1 MTNRA
6 ETIGWQ
12 AELLV
17 RNILE
22 REELNTV
29 IHNSMADAD
38 DPMIGISLHG
48 RDFRIPLPDLCITK
62 RGGTLLTARQQA
74 KTWYVEVKAKT
85 CFGNFENGS
94 LLTTGFDNW
103 NLECYQ
109 RLAEECGQLVEVY
122 FVHIFPLAEAKK
134 VVSRSEAPAGI
145 YKADIQVLYE
155 NRWRPPFNTD
165 LAYWP
170 VMNSVLELV
179 VPMAELIQAPD
190 TSRRVAELQRIAKR
204 DCRFDLGL

>member
-1 MTNRA
+1 MRA
-6 ETIGWQ
+6 DTIGWQ

-17 RNILE
+17 RDILN
-22 REELNTV
+22 RDILNAV
-29 IHNSMADAD
+29 VHNSMADAD

-48 RDFRIPLPDLCITK
+48 RDFRIPLPDIHVTR
-62 RGGTLLTARQQA
+62 RGGTLLTSMQPA
-74 KTWYVEVKAKT
+74 KIWYIEVKAKT

-122 FVHIFPLAEAKK
+122 FVHIFPLAEAKRA
-134 VVSRSEAPAGI
+134 VSRSESPAGI

-155 NRWRPPFNTD
+155 NRWRPSFNTN

-170 VMNSVLELV
+170 IVNSVLELV
-179 VPMAELIQAPD
+179 VTMEELLQEPD
-190 TSRRVAELQRIAKR
+190 TSARAVELQRIAER
-204 DCRFDLGL
+204 DCKFELGL